1 MSAASTRRHRERTAT
16 TDTSP
21 GRAHLPREQRHGP
34 DQEEPATLPE
44 LLRDRARDN
53 PDQPAV
59 VIGPPGIR
67 RQAMSYAELFSAAH
81 ALSGHLTMHLEVRE
95 RALILLD
102 RGALLPTAM
111 FAALIAGLVA
121 IPASVSAF
129 ARDRSLARH
138 LLDQCRPEAILTTRA
153 AFPLLEDGGFPLIL
167 LDELTGGA
175 PQQARRRPLPA
186 DPAYVEHAE
195 RGAGLGCRTITHQH
209 ALALLAG
216 GRGRE
221 PYTTEVLA
229 PIYHGT
235 AIHLGTAK
243 PPGAPSTAPEG

>member
-1 MSAASTRRHRERTAT
+1 MSEAPTRRTCQRAAAASTRP
-16 TDTSP
+16 D
-21 GRAHLPREQRHGP
+21 RARPPREHRRGA
-34 DQEEPATLPE
+34 DQAEPATLPE

-53 PDQPAV
+53 PDEPAA

-67 RQAMSYAELFSAAH
+67 RQAMSYSDLYGAAH
-81 ALSGHLTMHLEVRE
+81 ALSGHLTMHLEMRE

-121 IPASVSAF
+121 IPASVSDF
-129 ARDRSLARH
+129 AQDRPLARH
-138 LLDQCRPEAILTTRA
+138 LLDDCRPAAILTTRA
-153 AFPLLEDGGFPLIL
+153 AFPLLEDSGFPLIL
-167 LDELTGGA
+167 LDDLTGGV
-175 PQQARRRPLPA
+175 PLQALRRPLPT

-195 RGAGLGCRTITHQH
+195 RRAGLGCRTITHQH

-221 PYTTEVLA
+221 PYTTELLA

-243 PPGAPSTAPEG
+243 PPGKPSTTPDG